1 MAFISVITLRR
12 FTLIKV
18 VDTVLYSNSNSSNGG
33 LVKQYQGL
41 SSKDLHRATFYTL
54 CGLAEHKQY
63 VKSKILDKP
72 SGFHFNQP
80 GHNLSHLSG
89 LVLEQV
95 RSEDPFVLR
104 AREFLYIQKFDTYRN
119 GLNKEP

>member
-1 MAFISVITLRR
+1 MA
-12 FTLIKV
+12 
-18 VDTVLYSNSNSSNGG
+18 SSNGG

-63 VKSKILDKP
+63 VKSKILDEP

-80 GHNLSHLSG
+80 AFFRVYLYYHN
-89 LVLEQV
+89 
-95 RSEDPFVLR
+95 PKLR
-104 AREFLYIQKFDTYRN
+104 RVTWFNVNVEC
-119 GLNKEP
+119 NKA